1 MAAVWKRGGGG
12 RGPWCPRETLMVMR
26 FQGSA
31 GPQQLLPHP
40 QCLLGS
46 AIGSRAPR
54 IKPVVGG
61 GAGGCN
67 LEPPGDPCGR
77 PLRAASRSPSQLAF
91 PTWRQAQL

>member
-1 MAAVWKRGGGG
+1 
-12 RGPWCPRETLMVMR
+12 MVMR

-31 GPQQLLPHP
+31 GPQQLLPP
-40 QCLLGS
+40 LQRLLRS

-54 IKPVVGG
+54 IKPAVGG

-67 LEPPGDPCGR
+67 LEPRGDPCGC
-77 PLRAASRSPSQLAF
+77 PLEAASRSPSWLAF